1 MGILKDL
8 FFGNGFNIDDVESV
22 VIIEQTQ
29 NYKNKSKAGLL
40 FGENLFNPNVLF
52 MDGNSEPAGST
63 YTFIVTFKNGEKKII
78 KERSGTTMCDE
89 LLQKALDPASLEE
102 NDNQQVKETNITQP
116 QPPTRA
122 PELKKNQLPQGEYKI
137 GVDIPAG
144 RFDFHLVWGDGEI
157 SLYDSKGKENGK
169 LIFYEFMGNG
179 PIRKL
184 DCVNLECQ
192 EGWYLCVEGNVI
204 VNISRSKSIEI
215 DL

>member
-8 FFGNGFNIDDVESV
+8 FFKNGFNIDDVESV
-22 VIIEQTQ
+22 VMIEQTQ

-52 MDGNSEPAGST
+52 MDGNSEPAGSV
-63 YTFIVTFKNGEKKII
+63 YTFSVTLRNGEKKIV
-78 KERSGTTMCDE
+78 KERSGTLLCDE

-102 NDNQQVKETNITQP
+102 TDNQQVKETNITQP

-144 RFDFHLVWGDGEI
+144 RFDFHLEWGDGVI
-157 SLYDSKGKENGK
+157 NIYDSKGKNGK
-169 LIFYEFMGNG
+169 LIFYEFMGNS
-179 PIRKL
+179 PVRKL
-184 DCVNLECQ
+184 DCINVECQ
-192 EGWYLCVEGNVI
+192 EGWYLFVEGNVI
-204 VNISRSKSIEI
+204 VNISRSKSVEI

>member
-8 FFGNGFNIDDVESV
+8 FFVNDFNIDDVESV

-40 FGENLFNPNVLF
+40 FGDNLFNPNVLF

-63 YTFIVTFKNGEKKII
+63 YTFSVTFKNGEKKII

-89 LLQKALDPASLEE
+89 LLQKAIDPESLEE
-102 NDNQQVKETNITQP
+102 TDNQQITQTKITQP

-144 RFDFHLVWGDGEI
+144 RFDFHLEWGDGVI
-157 SLYDSKGKENGK
+157 RIYDSKGQNGK

-179 PIRKL
+179 PIGKL
-184 DCVNLECQ
+184 DCINVECQ
-192 EGWYLCVEGNVI
+192 EGWYLYIEGNVI
-204 VNISRSKSIEI
+204 MSISRSKKVEI

>member
-8 FFGNGFNIDDVESV
+8 FSVNGFNIDDVESV

-40 FGENLFNPNVLF
+40 FGDNLFNPNVLF
-52 MDGNSEPAGST
+52 MDGNSEPTGSV
-63 YTFIVTFKNGEKKII
+63 YTFSVTLKNGEKKIV

-89 LLQKALDPASLEE
+89 LLQKALDPEYLSET
-102 NDNQQVKETNITQP
+102 DNQQVKETNITQP

-137 GVDIPAG
+137 GVDIPEG
-144 RFDFHLVWGDGEI
+144 RFDFHLEWGDGVI
-157 SLYDSKGKENGK
+157 SIYDSKGQNGK

-192 EGWYLCVEGNVI
+192 EGWYLYLEGNVI
-204 VNISRSKSIEI
+204 VSISRSKQVEI

>member
-8 FFGNGFNIDDVESV
+8 FFGNDFNIDDVESV

-40 FGENLFNPNVLF
+40 FGDNLFNPDVLF

-63 YTFIVTFKNGEKKII
+63 YTFSVTFKNGEKKII

-89 LLQKALDPASLEE
+89 LLQKAIDPESLEE
-102 NDNQQVKETNITQP
+102 TDNQQITQTKITQP

-144 RFDFHLVWGDGEI
+144 RFDFHLEWGDGVI
-157 SLYDSKGKENGK
+157 RIYDSKGQNGK

-179 PIRKL
+179 PIGKL
-184 DCVNLECQ
+184 DCINVECQ
-192 EGWYLCVEGNVI
+192 EGWYLYIEGNVI
-204 VNISRSKSIEI
+204 MSISRSKKVEI